1 MGPKRGFTLIE
12 LLAVIAIIAVLMGIL
27 MPILGKVRKQARGVT
42 CQSNLRQMGMAA
54 VLFIQ
59 DNDGLIP
66 RGGGAAYYDP
76 APHSNGQT
84 VRWFLGFMKYLAQ
97 KRHRQ
102 GYNSLFLDWHVEY
115 VKIDK
120 QDEREV
126 RRLELRRWKWFY
138 EAK

>member
-27 MPILGKVRKQARGVT
+27 MPILGKVRKQAWGVT